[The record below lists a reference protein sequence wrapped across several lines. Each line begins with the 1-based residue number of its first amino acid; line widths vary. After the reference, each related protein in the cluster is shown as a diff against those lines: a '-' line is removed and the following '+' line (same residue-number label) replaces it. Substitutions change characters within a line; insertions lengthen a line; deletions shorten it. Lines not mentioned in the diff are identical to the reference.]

1 MSTPQDTITW
11 CECTCSHYRVKKD
24 TVLSRIYLYQR
35 VVVAGKDTWGEV
47 LCMYRYVCI
56 LSASCPAWV
65 LPIIHVTASKTWHWG
80 FKMVANL
87 ECNII
92 KSWQRR
98 TSFLMLMWK
107 RVLFVHADGT
117 WIACWEEKKKI
128 SASSSLF
135 ANADFTSPV
144 LTVARKHSLAC
155 STDGVEER
163 DGTYELKVRL

>member
-1 MSTPQDTITW
+1 
-11 CECTCSHYRVKKD
+11 
-24 TVLSRIYLYQR
+24 
-35 VVVAGKDTWGEV
+35 
-47 LCMYRYVCI
+47 
-56 LSASCPAWV
+56 
-65 LPIIHVTASKTWHWG
+65 
-80 FKMVANL
+80 
-87 ECNII
+87 
-92 KSWQRR
+92 
-98 TSFLMLMWK
+98 MLMWK
-107 RVLFVHADGT
+107 RALLVHADGT